1 MYTEE
6 DKRDMRQMFDDY
18 IRLRIRE
25 LIEGIEESASNAK
38 WWLGESRRYPHG
50 CWERDFKVSFDD
62 IQKRVS
68 EIEGLLA
75 KNETGKDLMEQGIYS
90 MADYK
95 DKVGDEEEYNDDDED
110 DAVYALTDKGRLAA
124 MLNDPKY
131 NLIDGDAPI
140 YGAIV
145 QVLKDTYEAEYKPK
159 DEEEE

>member
-68 EIEGLLA
+68 EVEGLLS
-75 KNETGKDLMEQGIYS
+75 KNETGKDLMEHDIYS

-95 DKVGDEEEYNDDDED
+95 DKVGDDGPDDDE
-110 DAVYALTDKGRLAA
+110 VYILTDKGRLDA

-131 NLIDGDAPI
+131 NVIDGDAPI

-159 DEEEE
+159 DKEEE